1 MCVVPISVLVR
12 LMEGVG
18 RLRGMGRTG
27 MVSRQLWGG
36 CVVGRIVGVR
46 VVGFSRCR

>member
-1 MCVVPISVLVR
+1 MCVVPVSVLVR
-12 LMEGVG
+12 LVEGVA

-27 MVSRQLWGG
+27 MGCRQLSGG

-46 VVGFSRCR
+46 VVGFCRCR

>member
-1 MCVVPISVLVR
+1 MCAVPVSGLVR
-12 LMEGVG
+12 LVGDGG

-27 MVSRQLWGG
+27 MGCRQLWGG

-46 VVGFSRCR
+46 VVGFSRCH

>member
-1 MCVVPISVLVR
+1 MCVVRVSVLVR
-12 LMEGVG
+12 LVGDVG

-27 MVSRQLWGG
+27 MGCRQLWGV
-36 CVVGRIVGVR
+36 CVVERIVGVR